1 MASARLRKN
10 RSVCWRVAN
19 AKFEVNTGSREGI
32 TQQLSCTPSYL
43 DTVAHD
49 DDAAWYDK
57 TPKAIICLWATF
69 KCSHSIIL

>member
-1 MASARLRKN
+1 MASARLRSN

-19 AKFEVNTGSREGI
+19 AKFEVNTGSRGEI

-43 DTVAHD
+43 DAAAD

-57 TPKAIICLWATF
+57 APKAIICL
-69 KCSHSIIL
+69 LEV